1 MTSKVSSP
9 KPLVVALA
17 LEDSKVAVAALVEVS
32 AAEIEV
38 AAASAVVSVV
48 VTGEDVVASVAVT
61 EVVVAD
67 SEGKSSF
74 KEKIMMNCFNE

>member
-48 VTGEDVVASVAVT
+48 VTGEAVEASVAVT
-61 EVVVAD
+61 EAVVAD
-67 SEGKSSF
+67 SEGKSNL

>member
-1 MTSKVSSP
+1 LTSKVSSP

-38 AAASAVVSVV
+38 AVVSVV
-48 VTGEDVVASVAVT
+48 VTGEAVAASVAVT

-67 SEGKSSF
+67 SEGKSNF

>member
-1 MTSKVSSP
+1 LTSKVSSP

-48 VTGEDVVASVAVT
+48 VIGEAVAASVAVT
-61 EVVVAD
+61 EAVVAD
-67 SEGKSSF
+67 SEGKSNF